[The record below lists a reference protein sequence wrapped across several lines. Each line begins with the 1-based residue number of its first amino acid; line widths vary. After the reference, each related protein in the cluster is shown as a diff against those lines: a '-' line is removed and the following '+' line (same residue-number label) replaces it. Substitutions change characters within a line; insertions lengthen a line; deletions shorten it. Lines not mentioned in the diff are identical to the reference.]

1 MIDKGKPEA
10 GKIYALTGGHDTP
23 SIASGNTWAES
34 EVKENG
40 VLGAGTRQTE
50 KNKTGSDLK
59 EYQINVDLDSAREE
73 AEDLESRT
81 IMAKDEDDA
90 MMQAAKIVKEEMYH
104 GPYYNVMEKEEDDG

>member
-1 MIDKGKPEA
+1 MIMNDKGKPEV
-10 GKIYALTGGHDTP
+10 KD
-23 SIASGNTWAES
+23 ES
-34 EVKENG
+34 
-40 VLGAGTRQTE
+40 VLGAVTRQTE
-50 KNKTGSDLK
+50 KNRTGSDLK

-104 GPYYNVMEKEEDDG
+104 GPYYNVMEKEEGEEEGIDLA